1 MVSIAKK
8 VGRAG
13 NQPPGFTLI
22 ETAIVILVV
31 GSLIAVSTPKI
42 TNAMRE
48 YRLNVAMRQMSDMVQ
63 RAKTQAVSQNKK
75 SALAVD
81 TDGRRIGLVYYLPD
95 NTTIDHIDYVP
106 LPQGVSFAVPQNV
119 TAPLAGAPITNAVSF
134 PPNGTSTTVFVQDF
148 SSRGFPMVTAGAIN
162 AVYMTNGN
170 TFRAVTVNCVG
181 GVRKWSWTIVHDSYG
196 EWTDGQ

>member
-1 MVSIAKK
+1 MIEKI
-8 VGRAG
+8 G
-13 NQPPGFTLI
+13 NQERGFTLI
-22 ETAIVILVV
+22 ETTIVILIV
-31 GSLIAVSTPKI
+31 GSLIAISTPKI

-48 YRLNVAMRQMSDMVQ
+48 YRINIAMRQMSDLVQ

-75 SALAVD
+75 SALAID
-81 TDGRRIGLVYYLPD
+81 TASRRIGLVYYLPD
-95 NTTIDHIDYVP
+95 GTTIDHIDYVP

-119 TAPLAGAPITNAVSF
+119 TAPVAGAPTTNPVSF

-148 SSRGFPMVTAGAIN
+148 NSRGFPMVTAGAIN

-181 GVRKWSWTIVHDSYG
+181 GVRKWSWTIVHDYYG
-196 EWTDGQ
+196 QWTDGQ